1 MVKHS
6 LSAGN
11 SGDEQR
17 KIMHRLL
24 GRRWCVASFLAGVI
38 WTFSLSL
45 LVSDPG
51 TSYASVPLCFIE
63 LNPEYL
69 CRVFM
74 GMELGS
80 GYRCTPSQI
89 RNRRYCRPNG
99 VMGIEFHK
107 IARAHQSD
115 IRTCIKQTKVNV
127 RTG

>member
-45 LVSDPG
+45 SVSVLG

-63 LNPEYL
+63 LRRAIITLCGEYS
-69 CRVFM
+69 V
-74 GMELGS
+74 
-80 GYRCTPSQI
+80 GYLWEWNSDLVT
-89 RNRRYCRPNG
+89 G
-99 VMGIEFHK
+99 
-107 IARAHQSD
+107 AHQAKFG
-115 IRTCIKQTKVNV
+115 IGGTAGLRE
-127 RTG
+127 

>member
-45 LVSDPG
+45 SVSVLG

-63 LNPEYL
+63 LSRAIITLCGEYS
-69 CRVFM
+69 V
-74 GMELGS
+74 
-80 GYRCTPSQI
+80 GYLWEWNSDLVT
-89 RNRRYCRPNG
+89 G
-99 VMGIEFHK
+99 
-107 IARAHQSD
+107 AHQAKFGGSASLNAKFGAQDRKSPHLSD
-115 IRTCIKQTKVNV
+115 IRACIKQTEK
-127 RTG
+127 